1 VKNLKEKT
9 IRGGFA
15 RLCAQAANFI
25 LRLGSLMVLARL
37 LTPKDF
43 GLVGMVTAF
52 TGVLTLF
59 RDFGLSS
66 AAIQRPTV
74 TQEQLSTL
82 FWINLL
88 VGAVLAVLSVAFA
101 PFIAI
106 FYHEPRLIGITD
118 VLALG
123 FFFNAAGVQHSALL
137 QREMRFTAL
146 AVINTIALIMGTAIA
161 IGGARVGFGYWA
173 LVLMTVTMPLVSTLG
188 FWLATAWI
196 PGAPRRRSGI
206 RSMVHFGGT
215 VTLNGLVAYIATNC
229 DKILLGRF
237 WGVDALGMYG
247 RAYQL
252 VNIPTDNLNQAAG
265 EVAFSALSRIQDDP
279 QRLKNYFLKGY
290 SLVLALTVPITI
302 ACALFANDITLVLLG
317 PKWIAGGPILRLL
330 APTILVFAIAN
341 PLFWLLSSLGLVK
354 RSLKMSFVIAPVM
367 VGSYLIGLP
376 YGPRGVAFAYSAGM
390 MLWIFP
396 LIAWAVHDTVVSVK
410 DILLA
415 VFRPLASSVVAAVVA
430 FGVHSLCGQLL
441 PPFARLALESTALL
455 VTFALMLLFATGQ
468 KSLYLDLLR
477 GLKGSSAAASVSS
490 LEKSEVL

>member
-88 VGAVLAVLSVAFA
+88 VGAVLAVLSVVVA
-101 PFIAI
+101 PFIAV

-123 FFFNAAGVQHSALL
+123 FLFNAAGVQHSALL
-137 QREMRFTAL
+137 QREMRFTAM
-146 AVINTIALIMGTAIA
+146 AVINTVGLIIGTAIA
-161 IGGARVGFGYWA
+161 IGGARAGAGYWA
-173 LVLMTVTMPLVSTLG
+173 LVVMTVTMPLVSTVG

-206 RSMVHFGGT
+206 RSMVHFGGAI
-215 VTLNGLVAYIATNC
+215 TLNGLVAYIATNC

-265 EVAFSALSRIQDDP
+265 EVAFSALSRLQDDP
-279 QRLKNYFLKGY
+279 QRLRNYFLKGY
-290 SLVLALTVPITI
+290 SLVLALTVPITV

-317 PKWIAGGPILRLL
+317 PRWIAGAPILRLL

-341 PLFWLLSSLGLVK
+341 PLFWLLTSLGLVK
-354 RSLKMSFVIAPVM
+354 RSLKMSFVLAPVM

-376 YGPRGVAFAYSAGM
+376 YGPQGVAFAYSAGM
-390 MLWIFP
+390 MIWILP
-396 LIAWAVHDTVVSVK
+396 LIIWAVRGTTVSVR
-410 DILLA
+410 DILST
-415 VFRPLASSVVAAVVA
+415 VFRPLASSIVAAVIA

-441 PPFARLALESTALL
+441 PPFARLAFESVALF

-468 KSLYLDLLR
+468 KTLYLDLLR
-477 GLKGSSAAASVSS
+477 GLKGSSDAASVST
-490 LEKSEVL
+490 LENSEVL